1 MPEIEFSLRDF
12 FHPLAIGQLGRAFA
26 RHQWE
31 PEESWRGWREQR
43 LRAIVQAAAT
53 QCDGWRERFARAG
66 VAPSEVRSAA
76 DLARLPL
83 LTKDDVRTLGSRLHA
98 RDAAAHQA
106 RPSFTSGTTGNPVA
120 FLVDRHA
127 RVLEFVYY
135 WRHWSWAGF
144 RLGHRFAQLNAHHF
158 LHHGRHEL
166 VARWQPHLR
175 RLMLNSAALSRANVH
190 AYADAMRAQ
199 RVRFL
204 KGLASPLYFLA
215 LLFEEHGIRDLK
227 LQALF
232 STGENLVPARRAVM
246 ERVFGCRVL
255 DSYGLLEQVASIS
268 ECLDGGYHVNS
279 DYCHHEF
286 LPTAYATPDGRAL
299 HAVVGTSLHNRSM
312 PLLRYDVGDLVELA
326 PPDARCRCGRT
337 LPLVKAVHGRTEDAV
352 VTPDGRCVTALFAVP
367 DLVEGVVGVQFVQ
380 EEAASLCIRI
390 VPGPAFDAAR
400 ERDFITW
407 AERLVGPT
415 MRVRVERVAPEGLK
429 RGPTGKIP
437 LVLSTLPRARAIA
450 SGSET
455 AL

>member
-12 FHPLAIGQLGRAFA
+12 FHPLAIRRLGGAFM
-26 RHQWE
+26 RHQWRPLDDWKE
-31 PEESWRGWREQR
+31 WREQR
-43 LRAIVQAAAT
+43 LRAVVQSAAT
-53 QCDGWRERFARAG
+53 QCDAYRERFAQAG
-66 VAPSEVRSAA
+66 VRPEEIRSAA

-83 LTKDDVRTLGSRLHA
+83 LTKEAVRALGSRLHA
-98 RDAAAHQA
+98 RDAAKHHA
-106 RPSFTSGTTGNPVA
+106 RASYTSGTTGNPVA

-144 RLGHRFAQLNAHHF
+144 RLGQRFAQLNAQHF
-158 LHHGRHEL
+158 LRRGLDER
-166 VARWQPHLR
+166 VARWQPHFA

-190 AYADAMRAQ
+190 EYAAAMRAH

-204 KGLASPLYFLA
+204 KGLASPLYYLA

-227 LQALF
+227 LQAIF

-246 ERVFGCRVL
+246 ERVFGCRAL

-268 ECLDGGYHVNS
+268 ECLEGGYHVNS
-279 DYCHHEF
+279 DYCEHEF
-286 LPTAYATPDGRAL
+286 VATEFKTPSGQPL
-299 HAVVGTSLHNRSM
+299 HAIVGTSLHNHSM

-326 PPDARCRCGRT
+326 PPDARCPCGRT

-352 VTPDGRCVTALFAVP
+352 VTADGRCVTALFVVP
-367 DLVEGVVGVQFVQ
+367 DLVEGVAGVQFLQ
-380 EEAASLCIRI
+380 EEESSLLMRV
-390 VPGPAFDAAR
+390 VPTAAFDATQ
-400 ERDFITW
+400 ERRFLDS
-407 AERLVGPT
+407 AQRLVGPT
-415 MRVRVERVAPEGLK
+415 MRVRLDRVTPAGLK
-429 RGPTGKIP
+429 HGPTGKVP
-437 LVLSTLPRARAIA
+437 LVLSNVARARALA